1 MPDHFIPLQSLVVVV
16 YAFLAG
22 FGWNFGSWVANKIH
36 K

>member
-1 MPDHFIPLQSLVVVV
+1 MPDHFIPLQPVLLIA

-22 FGWNFGSWVANKIH
+22 FGWNFGSWIATKIH

>member
-1 MPDHFIPLQSLVVVV
+1 MPDHLTVMGTIVIIV

-22 FGWNFGSWVANKIH
+22 FGWNFGSWVATKIH

>member
-1 MPDHFIPLQSLVVVV
+1 MPDHFIPIQAGLVLA

-22 FGWNFGSWVANKIH
+22 FGWDFGRWVATKIH